1 MVLTTVLSSAY
12 ATHSLLATGELNV
25 ATASSE
31 LAVHLMA
38 TVSLNAGAGIATSS
52 VDVSVHRQMLSLPLL
67 PKTM

>member
-1 MVLTTVLSSAY
+1 
-12 ATHSLLATGELNV
+12 
-25 ATASSE
+25 